1 MAQSLMVC
9 LSVTAALLL
18 GVVIIMEL
26 ERNGLVIIH
35 PTMAQ
40 TSPTSS
46 GNMNMTAPMM
56 ESASFHLKAAERLL
70 MDGNTDA
77 ALDQVNLAEIQLALL
92 NIGPQDTL
100 TNQTQAVEFV
110 IGGSLSSMRMAANCI
125 IDNQAMVRCMQ

>member
-9 LSVTAALLL
+9 LSITAALLL
-18 GVVIIMEL
+18 GVVITMEL

-46 GNMNMTAPMM
+46 GNMTAPMM
-56 ESASFHLKAAERLL
+56 ESASLHLRTADRLL

-77 ALDQVNLAEIQLALL
+77 ALNQINLAEIQLSLL
-92 NIGPQDTL
+92 NMGPQETS

-110 IGGSLSSMRMAANCI
+110 IGGSLSSLKMAANCI
-125 IDNQAMVRCMQ
+125 VDNQAMVRCMQ